1 MSRFC
6 VETFLSHNAEKFRR
20 GTLLI
25 CVSENFRLRKSL
37 WIREGGSI
45 KHLRRKFLVSQCR
58 KISLENT
65 SVYQKN
71 PGIEKFYASEKGCIR
86 FLRRNFFVSLYQN
99 ISLENTSLF
108 QKNSFI
114 EIFHALEGGHHGF
127 VETFCLTGPKRKVL

>member
-1 MSRFC
+1 MIFRS
-6 VETFLSHNAEKFRR
+6 KFF
-20 GTLLI
+20 
-25 CVSENFRLRKSL
+25 VSLY
-37 WIREGGSI
+37 
-45 KHLRRKFLVSQCR
+45 R

-86 FLRRNFFVSLYQN
+86 FLRRKVFVSLYQN

-114 EIFHALEGGHHGF
+114 ETFHTLEGGHHGS
-127 VETFCLTGPKRKVL
+127 VENYCLTGPKRKAL